1 MTKRKGEHKELFFK
15 TNKRLTRETTLIAQ
29 IEKEIKGGYVTLAAI
44 ALFIDEEGRAFPS
57 QSELAKQVGVSRQ
70 TINARIKALIEFT
83 TKDGQKVLEAKTVR
97 EGLNKTRTFYRLL
110 PASGLTYIHDVSNEV
125 VESALQAN
133 DEEATNE
140 VVNDTLQR
148 QEVAE
153 HCEENTEG
161 VKSALQPIVKKSDRL
176 SSGFD
181 PKKNSV
187 ITKSIQEEFSN
198 NNNHKGNADIVENKN
213 KSLIKDNNNIDNEST
228 IVAKEKDSHKAIK
241 EKLKEVETDIVE
253 DTERKRIAA
262 VIVANGR
269 RNSNIKEDG
278 SQAAHVGG
286 VASKQSTKDKV
297 LPKATMSRSME
308 RATILAMVESNRK
321 AREASEI
328 KAREERRKKARE
340 EVAAITRMTA
350 HQDDMA
356 SESISKDKRLSVQ
369 GIPNTEQHGTSI
381 EDDGQSFED
390 LVRDLLG

>member
-153 HCEENTEG
+153 HCEENTEV

-241 EKLKEVETDIVE
+241 E
-253 DTERKRIAA
+253 
-262 VIVANGR
+262 
-269 RNSNIKEDG
+269 
-278 SQAAHVGG
+278 
-286 VASKQSTKDKV
+286 
-297 LPKATMSRSME
+297 
-308 RATILAMVESNRK
+308 
-321 AREASEI
+321 
-328 KAREERRKKARE
+328 
-340 EVAAITRMTA
+340 
-350 HQDDMA
+350 
-356 SESISKDKRLSVQ
+356 
-369 GIPNTEQHGTSI
+369 
-381 EDDGQSFED
+381 
-390 LVRDLLG
+390 